1 MNNTHR
7 WITFVGALLLALV
20 VGLTAWQAGVAHGIE
35 QSGKIVVAPS
45 GPNPGPY
52 PYPYPYYGWHRP
64 WGFGF
69 GFLFI
74 PLFFAF
80 WFFVVRG
87 LFWRRAGY
95 GYGGGCGPRGRF
107 DEWHRQAHERG
118 PREATE
124 ATEAAP
130 PTPAGR

>member
-7 WITFVGALLLALV
+7 WIVVVGALLLAAT
-20 VGLTAWQAGVAHGIE
+20 VGLVAYQAGMAHGIE
-35 QSGKIVVAPS
+35 QSGKIVAPPS
-45 GPNPGPY
+45 GPY
-52 PYPYPYYGWHRP
+52 PYYGYGWHRP

-69 GFLFI
+69 LFV

-95 GYGGGCGPRGRF
+95 GGGCGPYGRF
-107 DEWHRQAHERG
+107 EEWHRQAHARG
-118 PREATE
+118 TGEA
-124 ATEAAP
+124 AAP
-130 PTPAGR
+130 PISGER

>member
-7 WITFVGALLLALV
+7 WIAFIGALLLALV

-35 QSGKIVVAPS
+35 QSGKIVVSPS

-95 GYGGGCGPRGRF
+95 GYGYGGGCGPRGRF

-118 PREATE
+118 TAEAG
-124 ATEAAP
+124 EAAP